1 MNTPLIIAGNR
12 GDYELGPGPKVVLV
26 ASGGTL
32 ELHGKRK
39 LSWTKLN
46 KTAEKTENT
55 DHLLYDH
62 LVSYFLIQTIV
73 LVNKLIQFMRFW
85 CSQGEAYV
93 QTPREH
99 RELKFVI
106 VHFTMAS
113 ILKMRIGIY
122 ARKLLFSKIV

>member
-1 MNTPLIIAGNR
+1 MNVQVNVLLSNCKQSIKSLSLLVGTTVYYAYLIIAGNR

-46 KTAEKTENT
+46 TTAEKTENT

-62 LVSYFLIQTIV
+62 LVSSFLLQTIV
-73 LVNKLIQFMRFW
+73 LLNN
-85 CSQGEAYV
+85 
-93 QTPREH
+93 
-99 RELKFVI
+99 
-106 VHFTMAS
+106 
-113 ILKMRIGIY
+113 
-122 ARKLLFSKIV
+122 